1 MHCVA
6 DFCIIP
12 MGVETGVSKYI
23 AEAQKVLEKSG
34 LKYKLHGYGTGLE
47 GEWVDVMATIEKVH
61 ARLHE
66 IGVPRCATD
75 IRIGTRT
82 DKKGTLEDKVSSVQ
96 ALLMGDD
103 K

>member
-1 MHCVA
+1 
-6 DFCIIP
+6 

-47 GEWVDVMATIEKVH
+47 GEWADVMSTIEQVH
-61 ARLHE
+61 NRLHE

-75 IRIGTRT
+75 IRIGTRI
-82 DKKGTLEDKVSSVQ
+82 DKKGTLEDKVNSVE
-96 ALLMGDD
+96 ALLLQEE